1 VLTAAAAPRITLA
14 GRALGSLQTLLY
26 VVIAVHIG
34 VWIVSALYYDIT
46 QVRYVVAGHQLMYL
60 KPGWDHLPKYFG
72 LHSYSWWTTVR
83 HNIRN
88 VYEGL
93 LGGLLGMAVGIR
105 WKAPKPA
112 TRIDNL
118 LVKLHVPSRHQQ
130 RRTTPLQLIL
140 SPLTVSLA
148 GLPGFAVAL
157 AVVKGGAWFFDH
169 YHVVV
174 HWPTVAVPHVAV
186 VQDYLATWQWQYQLV
201 GLVAGLF
208 YGRKAFF
215 KVAEDIQLFF
225 IERRVA
231 AGRRPG
237 RIYPMN
243 YRLRYEQVLTET
255 GGQVEKHGAWISI
268 LMPIVLV
275 IGLLL
280 TIDGIYVRFWIAKGR

>member
-1 VLTAAAAPRITLA
+1 
-14 GRALGSLQTLLY
+14 
-26 VVIAVHIG
+26 
-34 VWIVSALYYDIT
+34 
-46 QVRYVVAGHQLMYL
+46 
-60 KPGWDHLPKYFG
+60 
-72 LHSYSWWTTVR
+72 
-83 HNIRN
+83 
-88 VYEGL
+88 
-93 LGGLLGMAVGIR
+93 
-105 WKAPKPA
+105 
-112 TRIDNL
+112 
-118 LVKLHVPSRHQQ
+118 
-130 RRTTPLQLIL
+130 
-140 SPLTVSLA
+140 
-148 GLPGFAVAL
+148 
-157 AVVKGGAWFFDH
+157 
-169 YHVVV
+169 
-174 HWPTVAVPHVAV
+174 VAVPHVAV
-186 VQDYLATWQWQYQLV
+186 LQNYLAMWQWQYQLI